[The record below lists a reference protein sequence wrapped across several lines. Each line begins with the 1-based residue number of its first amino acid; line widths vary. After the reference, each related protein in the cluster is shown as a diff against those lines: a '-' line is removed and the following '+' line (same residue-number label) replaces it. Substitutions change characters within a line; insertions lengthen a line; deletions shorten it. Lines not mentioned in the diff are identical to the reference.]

1 MRVVLCALFVFSL
14 LIEPAAAKKD
24 KKAEKIPPG
33 TVSQI
38 ADERIKESSGLA
50 LSAKHDDLVY
60 TINDRGT
67 SPLIYAV
74 ALSTGEVV
82 GTADISGLKVEDTE
96 SIAVDAKGTMW
107 LGDLG
112 DNDHV
117 RENVAIFSFP
127 EPGPGAKTITK
138 ANRYPVKFPDGPVDV
153 EGMLVHPTSSRVH
166 LVSKIRDGSGTVF
179 ELPEL
184 KPGSAATA
192 TDLQIQAPV
201 AVTDAA
207 YTRGGDK
214 ALLRTNDDLW
224 VYDPTTWKPLVQQ
237 DTPKLKQGESVAA
250 ERTGRTVLIGS
261 EGKNSPIVRFA
272 IPAQTSA
279 AGAGSD
285 AAPAA
290 AAADK
295 KITVDASVVTVGV
308 LAVLLVALLLV
319 YRRRIKEQAPYPRW

>member
-1 MRVVLCALFVFSL
+1 MKLVVAVLLAVSL
-14 LIEPAAAKKD
+14 LMIEPAAAKKD
-24 KKAEKIPPG
+24 KKADKIPPG
-33 TVSQI
+33 TVAQI
-38 ADERIKESSGLA
+38 TDERIKESSGLA

-67 SPLIYAV
+67 TPLIYAV
-74 ALSTGEVV
+74 TLSSGEVV

-117 RENVAIFSFP
+117 RQNVAIFSFP
-127 EPGPGAKTITK
+127 EPGPGDKTVSKAK
-138 ANRYPVKFPDGPVDV
+138 RFPVKFPGGPVDV
-153 EGMLVHPTSSRVH
+153 EGMLVHPTTSRIH

-184 KPGSAATA
+184 KPGTAVTA
-192 TDLQIQAPV
+192 TDLQVQAPV
-201 AVTDAA
+201 AVTDAT
-207 YTRGGDK
+207 YPHGGDK

-237 DTPKLKQGESVAA
+237 DTPKLKQGESVVA
-250 ERTGRTVLIGS
+250 ERSDRTVLIGS

-272 IPAQTSA
+272 IPTQTA
-279 AGAGSD
+279 VPGVEGN

-290 AAADK
+290 AASKQPSA
-295 KITVDASVVTVGV
+295 DASVVMVAV
-308 LAVLLVALLLV
+308 LGVLLVALVIV
-319 YRRRIKEQAPYPRW
+319 YRRRIKEQAPYPGW

>member
-24 KKAEKIPPG
+24 KKADKIPPG

-38 ADERIKESSGLA
+38 RDERIKESSGLA
-50 LSAKHDDLVY
+50 LSVKHDDLVY
-60 TINDRGT
+60 TVNDRGT

-82 GTADISGLKVEDTE
+82 GTADVSGLKVEDTE

-127 EPGPGAKTITK
+127 EPGPGSKTVTK
-138 ANRYPVKFPDGPVDV
+138 ANRYPVKFPGGPVDV
-153 EGMLVHPTSSRVH
+153 EGMLVHPTTSRVH
-166 LVSKIRDGSGTVF
+166 LVSKIRDGGGTVF

-184 KPGSAATA
+184 KPGTAATA

-207 YTRGGDK
+207 YTNGGDK

-224 VYDPTTWKPLVQQ
+224 VYDPTTWKPLVKQ

-272 IPAQTSA
+272 IPNQTSA
-279 AGAGSD
+279 VGAGSD

-290 AAADK
+290 AAPK
-295 KITVDASVVTVGV
+295 QISVDGSVLTVGV
-308 LAVLLVALLLV
+308 LAVLLVALVLV